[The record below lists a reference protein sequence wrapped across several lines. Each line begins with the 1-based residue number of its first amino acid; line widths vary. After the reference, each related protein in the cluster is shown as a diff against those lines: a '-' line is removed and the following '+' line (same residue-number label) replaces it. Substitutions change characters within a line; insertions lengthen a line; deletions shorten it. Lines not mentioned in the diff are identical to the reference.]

1 MKSSI
6 TLLLCV
12 DHVAELSGLKVGL
25 LGLVNLICQTWS
37 SLVRSELFFVLGPVC
52 PPTDFRKV
60 GWRNRL
66 GRIG

>member
-12 DHVAELSGLKVGL
+12 DHVAELSAVKVGL
-25 LGLVNLICQTWS
+25 LGLVNLICQIWS

-52 PPTDFRKV
+52 PLTDFRKV